1 MNNYYNMSLL
11 SVPLT
16 PELEQTI
23 NRLVKDGVASNKAAL
38 VRKAIEFF
46 AEEQAVNEVLQAEKE
61 LKEGRILRGDL
72 KELAKKI

>member
-1 MNNYYNMSLL
+1 MSLL

>member
-1 MNNYYNMSLL
+1 MSLL

-46 AEEQAVNEVLQAEKE
+46 AEEQAIKDVLQAEKE